1 MNLFDFFKRS
11 QQQPQA
17 TAAPSKSKM
26 SVHSAVLAMAGMPKN
41 AVGNCLARHEP
52 PAGVIPSGMESA
64 AIAMDA
70 TPYDYVNAV
79 QSNGA
84 YFVGYPILVGLSQRP
99 EHRKIVSTLAEE
111 HTRKWIALKYSGET
125 DATDRLEAL
134 DAAMKRYR
142 LREVFKGAMEQDGFF
157 GRGQIYIDIK
167 TPSGERASDNPEEM
181 GKLLA
186 VDRAKIAKGSL
197 VAFRTVEPVWTYP
210 GQYQSTNPLA
220 ANYYRPES
228 WYVMGKTV
236 HASRML
242 TIISRPVPDMLK
254 PAYNFGGLP
263 LTQLLDPYV
272 NNWLRTRDSVS
283 DLIHSFSTS
292 ILKTNMGAVLSGEPD
307 TNIYARA
314 DLFNRTR
321 DNRNLMMLDNESEA
335 LEQIN
340 TPLSTLDALQAQSQ
354 EHMASISGI
363 PLVKLLG
370 TQPAGL
376 NASSDGEIRVFYDTI
391 AASQQDNLRPLIKK
405 ALDIIQLSEF
415 GEIDPGIDFD
425 FLPLYQMD
433 EAQQATIRKTEADTD
448 AVYIQSGVLDPSE
461 VRQRLASDPDSR
473 YDGLDPDDMP
483 DAPDM
488 GVEAP
493 DDENEAEGA
502 NPFAADSGE
511 WDEGSHPRDK
521 RGRFAS
527 SPSGPLSKE
536 VKARLREVVEAG
548 SWPKGKISFGFSGV
562 FTKKGVKRLLD
573 ELGLEDADA
582 RSEAKEELF
591 ALIDAH
597 NKEAERLLE
606 QDRKDREAWLAS
618 PEGQEHLKA
627 KERAKAEN
635 RKRLMGEAASYMT
648 EEEMASIEGYDGDR
662 HAVNREGAYQAV
674 RAIRRECAKRGVEVE
689 HASESTKD
697 GAGLSIYLKVGD
709 ELVRVSDHDL
719 PMTAQREH
727 NRGLG
732 LTGRWD
738 REVLTNDWRY
748 TSMDEFFDR
757 ILRGDEED
765 D

>member
-1 MNLFDFFKRS
+1 MNIFDFFKRS

-17 TAAPSKSKM
+17 TAAPEKSKM
-26 SVHSAVLAMAGMPKN
+26 HIHAAVQAMAN
-41 AVGNCLARHEP
+41 AQPTGKGLARYEP
-52 PAGVIPSGMESA
+52 PAGVIPPGMHEA
-64 AIAMDA
+64 VAAMDA
-70 TPYDYVNAV
+70 TPYDYVNAI
-79 QSNGA
+79 QSNSS
-84 YFVGYPILVGLSQRP
+84 YFVGYPILAGLAQRP
-99 EHRKIVSTLAEE
+99 EHRKIVGTIAEE

-142 LREVFKGAMEQDGFF
+142 LREVFKDAMEHDGFF

-186 VDRAKIAKGSL
+186 VDKAKIAKGSL
-197 VAFRTVEPVWTYP
+197 IAFRAVEPVWTYP
-210 GQYQSTNPLA
+210 GHYQSTNPLA
-220 ANYYRPES
+220 ANYYKPDS
-228 WYVMGKTV
+228 WYVMGRAV
-236 HASRML
+236 HASRLL

-254 PAYNFGGLP
+254 PAYNFGGVP

-283 DLIHSFSTS
+283 DLVHSFSTS
-292 ILKTNMGAVLSGEPD
+292 ILKTNMGTVLSGEPD

-321 DNRNLMMLDNESEA
+321 DNRGLMMLDNESED
-335 LEQIN
+335 LMQVN

-448 AVYIQSGVLDPSE
+448 AVYIQAGVLDPSE
-461 VRQRLASDPDSR
+461 VRRRLASDPDSR
-473 YDGLDPDDMP
+473 YDGLDPDAVP

-536 VKARLREVVEAG
+536 VKARLREVVEAE

-573 ELGLEDADA
+573 ELELKDADA

-689 HASESTKD
+689 HVSESTKD

>member
-84 YFVGYPILVGLSQRP
+84 YFVGYPILIGLSQRP

-142 LREVFKGAMEQDGFF
+142 LREVVKDALEHDGFF
-157 GRGQIYIDIK
+157 GRGQIYIDVK

-186 VDRAKIAKGSL
+186 VDKAKIAKGSL
-197 VAFRTVEPVWTYP
+197 IAFRAIEPVWTYP
-210 GQYQSTNPLA
+210 GQYQSTNPLS

-242 TIISRPVPDMLK
+242 TIISRPVADMLK

-292 ILKTNMGAVLSGEPD
+292 ILKTNMGTVLSGAPD
-307 TNIYARA
+307 TNIYDRA

-321 DNRNLMMLDNESEA
+321 DNRGLMMLDNESEA

-354 EHMASISGI
+354 EHIASISGI

-448 AVYIQSGVLDPSE
+448 AVYIQAGVLDASE

-483 DAPDM
+483 EMPDM
-488 GVEAP
+488 GAEAP
-493 DDENEAEGA
+493 EDENEAEGA

-511 WDEGSHPRDK
+511 WDESKHPRDEG
-521 RGRFAS
+521 GRFGS
-527 SPSGPLSKE
+527 SRGGRLSKE

-548 SWPKGKISFGFSGV
+548 SWPNVKIAFGFSGV

-573 ELGLEDADA
+573 ELGLKDADA
-582 RSEAKEELF
+582 RSEAKEELL

-597 NKEAERLLE
+597 NKEVERLLE

-627 KERAKAEN
+627 KERAKTEN

-648 EEEMASIEGYDGDR
+648 EEEMASIEWYEGDR

-674 RAIRRECAKRGVEVE
+674 KAIRRECAKRGVEVE
-689 HASESTKD
+689 HVSESTKA

-719 PMTAQREH
+719 PITAQREH
-727 NRGLG
+727 NHGLG

-757 ILRGDEED
+757 ILHGDEERV
-765 D
+765 

>member
-1 MNLFDFFKRS
+1 MNIFDFFKRR
-11 QQQPQA
+11 QQQPQ
-17 TAAPSKSKM
+17 TIVAPVKSKM
-26 SVHSAVLAMAGMPKN
+26 SVHPAVLAMAGMPKN
-41 AVGNCLARHEP
+41 AVGNGLARHEP
-52 PAGVIPSGMESA
+52 PAGVIPAGMESA

-70 TPYDYVNAV
+70 TPYDYVNAI

-84 YFVGYPILVGLSQRP
+84 YFVGYPVLVGLSQRP

-111 HTRKWIALKYSGET
+111 HTRKWIVLKYSGEI
-125 DATDRLEAL
+125 DATEKLQALES
-134 DAAMKRYR
+134 AMKRYR
-142 LREVFKGAMEQDGFF
+142 LREVFKDAMEHDGFF
-157 GRGQIYIDIK
+157 GRGQIYIDVK
-167 TPSGERASDNPEEM
+167 TPSGELASDNPEEM

-186 VDRAKIAKGSL
+186 VDKAKIAKGSL
-197 VAFRTVEPVWTYP
+197 VAFRAVEPVWTYT

-242 TIISRPVPDMLK
+242 TIISRPVADMLK

-307 TNIYARA
+307 TSIYARA

-321 DNRNLMMLDNESEA
+321 DNRGLIMLDNESEA

-473 YDGLDPDDMP
+473 YDGLDPDAVP

>member
-1 MNLFDFFKRS
+1 MNIFDFFKRRA
-11 QQQPQA
+11 QQPQA
-17 TAAPSKSKM
+17 IVAPERGKMHIHAA
-26 SVHSAVLAMAGMPKN
+26 VQAMAN
-41 AVGNCLARHEP
+41 AQPTGKGIARHEP
-52 PAGVIPSGMESA
+52 PAGVIPPGMHEA
-64 AIAMDA
+64 VAAMDA
-70 TPYDYVNAV
+70 TPYDYVNAI
-79 QSNGA
+79 QSNGS
-84 YFVGYPILVGLSQRP
+84 YFAGYPILIGLSQRP

-125 DATDRLEAL
+125 NATDRLEAL

-142 LREVFKGAMEQDGFF
+142 LREVFKGAMEQDGFL
-157 GRGQIYIDIK
+157 GRGQIYIDVK
-167 TPSGERASDNPEEM
+167 TPSGELASDNPEEM

-197 VAFRTVEPVWTYP
+197 VAFRTVEPVWMYP

-283 DLIHSFSTS
+283 DLVHSFSTS
-292 ILKTNMGAVLSGEPD
+292 ILKTNMGTVLSGEPD

-321 DNRNLMMLDNESEA
+321 DNRGLMMLDNESED
-335 LEQIN
+335 LMQVN

-425 FLPLYQMD
+425 FFPLYQMD

-473 YDGLDPDDMP
+473 YDGLDPDAVP